1 MKRPRGGITWTR
13 RPHVQKMLRTLADP
27 GPVTGKQTQQARGE
41 VSQAIAFLAWL
52 HGRGR
57 ALADCRQADVDAW

>member
-1 MKRPRGGITWTR
+1 
-13 RPHVQKMLRTLADP
+13 MLRTLADP